1 MIVLMVEDDDDLRRV
16 LELALGAEFEV
27 RSCAT
32 GTEALHRLRT
42 ERVDVLLTD
51 LDLPGT
57 SGEALAEVARTL
69 PRRVP
74 VVAMSGDLVRL
85 EACRRMV
92 DAVIAKPS
100 PLVAMRAAL
109 RRAVRWSQSSGPVS
123 GPGGLT
129 ASVGLALLAGLA
141 RGHR

>member
-1 MIVLMVEDDDDLRRV
+1 MIVLLVEDDEDLRRV
-16 LELALGAEFEV
+16 LQIALGSEFDL

-32 GTEALHRLRT
+32 GTDALHRLRT

-51 LDLPGT
+51 LDLPGV

-69 PRRVP
+69 PRPVP
-74 VVAMSGDLVRL
+74 VVAMSGDFVRL

-100 PLVAMRAAL
+100 PLAAVRAAL
-109 RRAVRWSQSSGPVS
+109 RRATRWGQSSGS
-123 GPGGLT
+123 GGLAT
-129 ASVGLALLAGLA
+129 RAVVAMAVLASIACS
-141 RGHR
+141 RR

>member
-1 MIVLMVEDDDDLRRV
+1 MIVLLVEDDDDLRGV
-16 LELALGAEFEV
+16 LELALGSEFDV

-32 GTEALHRLRT
+32 GTEALERLRT

-51 LDLPGT
+51 LDLPGA

-69 PRRVP
+69 PGRVP
-74 VVAMSGDLVRL
+74 VVAMSGDVVRL

-100 PLVAMRAAL
+100 PLAAIRAAL
-109 RRAVRWSQSSGPVS
+109 RRAGQGAGPCGPGRANGPVVR
-123 GPGGLT
+123 
-129 ASVGLALLAGLA
+129 AALALAILANVA
-141 RGHR
+141 